1 MLFLK
6 RLITGVLMGIATMVS
21 VGGGTIA
28 IIMKMYDELLDSVTL
43 NLRKLSKKL
52 PLLIPVCGGFLI
64 GVFLAAVLV
73 DRFLFVRFLV
83 PTMMFFL
90 GVVLGSIPVF
100 YKEGTKTEKLR
111 PLDII
116 PFLIGAGAILL
127 MWFYEQSGGSDPASG
142 MSALTIIRL
151 ILGGI
156 VTAAAAVLPGLS
168 ASAMMMVLG
177 VYALI
182 LSSISSPLHNIPVLI
197 IFGISFVVG
206 IFLSAKP
213 ISFLLKKHRK
223 TTYCVIGGFVVGSL
237 PSLFPYEDFRFDLQG
252 FVGIAL
258 CAAGLFVPFLLEKI
272 AADENGEQAEK
283 QEEDCQGSL

>member
-1 MLFLK
+1 MIYVK
-6 RLITGVLMGIATMVS
+6 RFTTGVLMGIATMVS

-28 IIMKMYDELLDSVTL
+28 IIMKMYDELLDSVTI
-43 NLRKLSKKL
+43 NIKKL
-52 PLLIPVCGGFLI
+52 VKKFPLLLPVCIGFVG
-64 GVFLAAVLV
+64 GVFIAAVLV
-73 DRFLFVRFLV
+73 DRFLFVRYLV

-100 YKEGTKTEKLR
+100 YKEGTKVEKLR

-116 PFLIGAGAILL
+116 PLIIGAAAILA
-127 MWFYEQSGGSDPASG
+127 MWFYEQSGGADPASG

-151 ILGGI
+151 ILAGI

-177 VYALI
+177 VYSLI
-182 LSSISSPLHNIPVLI
+182 LSAISSPFDNIAVLL
-197 IFGISFVVG
+197 IFGISFIAG

-213 ISFLLKKHRK
+213 ISWLLKKHRK
-223 TTYCVIGGFVVGSL
+223 VTYCVIGGFVVGSL
-237 PSLFPYEDFRFDLQG
+237 PSLFPYENFQFNVQG

-258 CAAGLFVPFLLEKI
+258 CIVGFFVPYLLEKI
-272 AADENGEQAEK
+272 AGDSSENA
-283 QEEDCQGSL
+283 

>member
-1 MLFLK
+1 MLYLK
-6 RLITGVLMGIATMVS
+6 RFITGILMGIATMVS

-28 IIMKMYDELLDSVTL
+28 IIMKMYDELLDSVTV
-43 NLRKLSKKL
+43 NVKKL
-52 PLLIPVCGGFLI
+52 VKKFPLLIPVCVGFVF
-64 GVFLAAVLV
+64 GVFIAAVLV
-73 DRFLFVRFLV
+73 DRFLFVKFLV

-116 PFLIGAGAILL
+116 PLLIGAVAILA
-127 MWFYEQSGGSDPASG
+127 MWFYEQSGGADPAAG
-142 MSALTIIRL
+142 MSVMTVIRL

-177 VYALI
+177 VYSLI
-182 LSSISSPLHNIPVLI
+182 LSSISSPFENIPVLL
-197 IFGISFVVG
+197 IFGISFIAG
-206 IFLSAKP
+206 IFISAKP
-213 ISFLLKKHRK
+213 ISWLLKNHRK

-237 PSLFPYEDFRFDLQG
+237 PSLFPYEAFRFDIAG

-258 CAAGLFVPFLLEKI
+258 AIAGFFVPYFLEKI
-272 AADENGEQAEK
+272 AGEDAV
-283 QEEDCQGSL
+283 